1 MNYFKAKFFKS
12 CYLREQLFESKK
24 KEVVFV
30 GRSNVGKSSII
41 NKIFNRK
48 HLARTSNVPGKT
60 ASINFYDVEDLYF
73 VDFPGYGFSKIAK
86 FKKKLWENLAEDYFS
101 SNRRIALAILVID
114 IRRGI
119 QDLDFEMIKYLV
131 YRKLYF
137 IVILNKIDKL
147 KKKEIEENTN
157 KVKTDLSFL
166 RNIKIILFSTKTG
179 TGVEELKN
187 LLETFV

>member
-1 MNYFKAKFFKS
+1 M
-12 CYLREQLFESKK
+12 
-24 KEVVFV
+24 
-30 GRSNVGKSSII
+30 
-41 NKIFNRK
+41 
-48 HLARTSNVPGKT
+48 
-60 ASINFYDVEDLYF
+60 
-73 VDFPGYGFSKIAK
+73 
-86 FKKKLWENLAEDYFS
+86 
-101 SNRRIALAILVID
+101 
-114 IRRGI
+114 
-119 QDLDFEMIKYLV
+119 V

-166 RNIKIILFSTKTG
+166 KNIKIILFSTKTG